1 MRINKGVG
9 DQTLPTPTLPKTNQ
23 QNKLK
28 EKKKKKIA
36 DKNIKNKKC
45 SQNFSQKFF
54 ENFKIKIRINR
65 SKFRLAACSMRLQD
79 KK

>member
-1 MRINKGVG
+1 
-9 DQTLPTPTLPKTNQ
+9 
-23 QNKLK
+23 LK

-65 SKFRLAACSMRLQD
+65 SKFVLLPALCGSKAKNKN
-79 KK
+79 KKEVKKHE